1 MHPEGRAAA
10 VDDQDVIYFWNWCV
24 RNPLFL
30 IGGLALLAGVVQI
43 LEWPLALSVATVAA
57 LAGDAAWHLARKA
70 RMRRYRKLAA
80 AAAAKSNA
88 HALERFT
95 DYNLGDREKVA

>member
-1 MHPEGRAAA
+1 M
-10 VDDQDVIYFWNWCV
+10 IYFWNWCV
-24 RNPLFL
+24 RNPMFL
-30 IGGLALLAGVVQI
+30 MGGLALVAGVLKI
-43 LEWPLALSVATVAA
+43 LEWPLALSLATVGA

-70 RMRRYRKLAA
+70 RIRRYRKLAA

-88 HALERFT
+88 TALERFT